1 MPHSEPDVLIKRL
14 DPGVPLPSYAHPGDA
29 GADLTTAEDVELGPG
44 ERALVRTGLAIALPD
59 GYAAFVHPRSGL
71 AARHGVTLVN
81 APGTV
86 DAGYRGEIKVTLM
99 NTDRDRPVSF
109 RRGDR
114 IAQLVIQRVE
124 RAVFHE
130 VTVLPGSSRGD
141 GGFGSTGRRG
151 AVLAPGGRPPRI
163 AALLGG
169 TFPPSAPRP
178 PRANREGACAVFR
191 RRRSADAG
199 RQWPGDSDQE
209 LSGDELDYDE
219 PFDDQA
225 EGQPAAAVQA
235 EGGPWDAGEAFPAQ
249 ERVDLGSLQVP
260 VGPEHEIQLVMAEQH
275 GAWVTVR
282 YRESE
287 VQIQAFA
294 AARRS
299 TLWDDVRAEIAAEVH
314 TAGGRSQESEG
325 SFGTELMAQVPMEPG
340 QPASGMRLVRFV
352 GIDGP
357 RWFVRGLFTG
367 PAADGGEQAELLEDV
382 LRNVVVVR
390 GEHPVPPREILELR
404 LPPEARQALEEQA
417 AAEEENRFRGD
428 LNPFDRG
435 PEFTETR

>member
-1 MPHSEPDVLIKRL
+1 M
-14 DPGVPLPSYAHPGDA
+14 
-29 GADLTTAEDVELGPG
+29 
-44 ERALVRTGLAIALPD
+44 
-59 GYAAFVHPRSGL
+59 
-71 AARHGVTLVN
+71 
-81 APGTV
+81 
-86 DAGYRGEIKVTLM
+86 
-99 NTDRDRPVSF
+99 
-109 RRGDR
+109 
-114 IAQLVIQRVE
+114 
-124 RAVFHE
+124 
-130 VTVLPGSSRGD
+130 
-141 GGFGSTGRRG
+141 
-151 AVLAPGGRPPRI
+151 
-163 AALLGG
+163 
-169 TFPPSAPRP
+169 
-178 PRANREGACAVFR
+178 FR
-191 RRRSADAG
+191 RRRSADAD
-199 RQWPGDSDQE
+199 RDWSEDSDQE
-209 LSGDELDYDE
+209 LPGGELDYGEPPDDE
-219 PFDDQA
+219 LA
-225 EGQPAAAVQA
+225 EQPQPAGTSRA

-299 TLWDDVRAEIAAEVH
+299 ALWDDVRAEIAAEVD

-325 SFGTELMAQVPMEPG
+325 SFGIELMAQVPMEPG

-367 PAADGGEQAELLEDV
+367 PAVDGGEQAELLEEV
-382 LRNVVVVR
+382 LRDVVVVR

-417 AAEEENRFRGD
+417 AAEDEKRFRGD
-428 LNPFDRG
+428 LNPFERG